1 MNNKEL
7 DKNLVL
13 ISYLKEQQKDL
24 KLQDFKIKSE
34 YSIDDKDINVVV
46 VQMQSG
52 EKEVLY
58 KGNINDYFMIQIFGQ
73 SIREEKQI
81 AVRLNELIGENVITN
96 YQGDKYHIMF
106 MQFDNAQT
114 IAYQDIQ
121 RVGYTLT
128 LKTIISK
135 ISNNTNL

>member
-1 MNNKEL
+1 MI

-13 ISYLKEQQKDL
+13 INYLTEQKTALGL
-24 KLQDFKIKSE
+24 KDFKIKSE
-34 YSIDDKDINVVV
+34 YSLDDKDINVVV

-58 KGNINDYFMIQIFGQ
+58 CGNINDYFMIQIFGQ

-81 AVRLNELIGENVITN
+81 AVNLNELIGQNILTTYDNVK
-96 YQGDKYHIMF
+96 YQIMF
-106 MQFDNAQT
+106 MQFNNAQT
-114 IAYQDIQ
+114 IMYQDIQ

-135 ISNNTNL
+135 VSENIIL

>member
-1 MNNKEL
+1 MI

-13 ISYLKEQQKDL
+13 INYLTEQKTALGL
-24 KLQDFKIKSE
+24 KDFKIKSE
-34 YSIDDKDINVVV
+34 YSLDDKDINVVL

-58 KGNINDYFMIQIFGQ
+58 CGNINDYFMIQIFGQ

-81 AVRLNELIGENVITN
+81 AVELNELIGRNEITTYN
-96 YQGDKYHIMF
+96 GDKWQIMF
-106 MQFDNAQT
+106 MQFNNAQT

-128 LKTIISK
+128 LKTIINK
-135 ISNNTNL
+135 ISEHISL

>member
-1 MNNKEL
+1 MI

-13 ISYLKEQQKDL
+13 INYLKENANVL
-24 KLQDFKIKSE
+24 GLRNFKIKSE
-34 YSIDDKDINVVV
+34 YSLDDKDINVVV

-52 EKEVLY
+52 EKEVLLC
-58 KGNINDYFMIQIFGQ
+58 GNINDYFMIQIFGQ

-81 AVRLNELIGENVITN
+81 AVQLNELIGQNVLTN
-96 YQGDKYHIMF
+96 YNEDKYQIMF
-106 MQFDNAQT
+106 MQFNNAQT

-128 LKTIISK
+128 LKTIINK
-135 ISNNTNL
+135 IS

>member
-1 MNNKEL
+1 M
-7 DKNLVL
+7 DKNLIL
-13 ISYLKEQQKDL
+13 INYLKEQAKSL
-24 KLQDFKIKSE
+24 ELENFKIKSE

-52 EKEVLY
+52 EKQVLFC
-58 KGNINDYFMIQIFGQ
+58 GNINDYFMIQIFGQ

-81 AVRLNELIGENVITN
+81 AVNLNELIGENVLTN
-96 YQGDKYHIMF
+96 YKGDTYQIMF
-106 MQFDNAQT
+106 MQFSNAQT

-128 LKTIISK
+128 LKTIINKVKEGEKNELVS
-135 ISNNTNL
+135 

>member
-1 MNNKEL
+1 MI

-13 ISYLKEQQKDL
+13 INYLKENAKVL
-24 KLQDFKIKSE
+24 GLGNFKIKSE
-34 YSIDDKDINVVV
+34 YSLDDKDINVVV

-52 EKEVLY
+52 EKEVLLC
-58 KGNINDYFMIQIFGQ
+58 GNINDYFMIQIFGQ

-81 AVRLNELIGENVITN
+81 AVQLNELIGQNVLTN
-96 YQGDKYHIMF
+96 YNEDKYQIMF
-106 MQFDNAQT
+106 MQFNNAQT

-128 LKTIISK
+128 LKTIINK
-135 ISNNTNL
+135 IN